1 MATVTTPSPSLQC
14 NPDGGP
20 AGLWIT
26 LTVLSVLL
34 TGWFSYVLL
43 NRYAHPNVDWYY
55 KLVVWISWVLGFVGV
70 FLLPLD
76 ICVTLATNCASPIG
90 IVHAWEFVYWT
101 TLIMAWVIDP
111 LLQSF
116 HNDGAYDWQTRLKN
130 AVKENIRF
138 YVIVIGII
146 VAVCLVVFMFLGIPA
161 DLNDIIVG
169 VANAYGLLLMILM
182 LGYGMIAVRES
193 FNNFFFF
200 FLMLL
205 SPANIAY

>member
-1 MATVTTPSPSLQC
+1 
-14 NPDGGP
+14 
-20 AGLWIT
+20 
-26 LTVLSVLL
+26 
-34 TGWFSYVLL
+34 
-43 NRYAHPNVDWYY
+43 
-55 KLVVWISWVLGFVGV
+55 VLGFVGV

-200 FLMLL
+200 FLMLF
-205 SPANIAY
+205 SPANIAYLLSNCMVMLQSLFFFCDFCDLLLGTKRFVVLFGSRKRIGKNVFSSTSDIRCCRRCCL